1 MITFLQDSRGLK
13 KMKIIYLKIIEL
25 TLAVTI
31 CPSVSIR
38 SIVPVGKYGRINR
51 KDLTRYLKKTNILY
65 ILLDGLYVH

>member
-1 MITFLQDSRGLK
+1 
-13 KMKIIYLKIIEL
+13 MKIIYLKIIEL

-51 KDLTRYLKKTNILY
+51 KDLTRYLINKYSLY
-65 ILLDGLYVH
+65 TIGWIVCTLT